1 METKRDVG
9 FGDTNRSGVVMLCI
23 CTLLSLSLSL
33 SLSLT
38 LLCTVYLVSSSQ
50 LEAKVFIEIPRETP
64 FMCKP
69 MYSSS
74 SAPDVIPGVSYVFSP
89 HKAQES

>member
-1 METKRDVG
+1 METKRGVG

-33 SLSLT
+33 QLT
-38 LLCTVYLVSSSQ
+38 PSQ
-50 LEAKVFIEIPRETP
+50 IQTAIIAMCSCCQVFIQIPRETP

-69 MYSSS
+69 VCSSS
-74 SAPDVIPGVSYVFSP
+74 SAPDAIPGVSCVFRP
-89 HKAQES
+89 HQ